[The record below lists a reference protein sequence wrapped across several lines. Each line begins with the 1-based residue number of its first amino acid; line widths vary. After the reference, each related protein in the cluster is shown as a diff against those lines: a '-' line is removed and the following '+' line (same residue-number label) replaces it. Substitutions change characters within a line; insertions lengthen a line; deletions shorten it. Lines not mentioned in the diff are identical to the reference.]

1 MTNGLDRYAKLDSPI
16 HRWEVRC
23 KFVGLMS
30 LIFAFSCVQDGWLL
44 AAAMIV
50 ATILYGLSGLP
61 RSFWI
66 SRLRYPGY
74 FLAFIVVTLPFA
86 AGQTHLIE
94 FGSWLAISLEGTLAA
109 VSIVVR
115 FLAIL
120 TVTLVLFGTH
130 PIVETLAG
138 LRALGLPSFLTDT
151 MLLFY
156 RYLYD
161 VIGQFRV
168 MQTAMRLRGFQRRQL
183 NWRYI
188 KVLALLSGTLL
199 VRSYEQS
206 EQIYR
211 AMRLRGYSDQSSQR
225 QLVPPQQGDRLALAA
240 TVTLAIGIAIA
251 EFYRN

>member
-1 MTNGLDRYAKLDSPI
+1 M
-16 HRWEVRC
+16 
-23 KFVGLMS
+23 
-30 LIFAFSCVQDGWLL
+30 
-44 AAAMIV
+44 
-50 ATILYGLSGLP
+50 
-61 RSFWI
+61 
-66 SRLRYPGY
+66 
-74 FLAFIVVTLPFA
+74 
-86 AGQTHLIE
+86 
-94 FGSWLAISLEGTLAA
+94 LAISLEGTLAA
-109 VSIVVR
+109 ASIVVR

-211 AMRLRGYSDQSSQR
+211 AMRLRGYSDRSSQR
-225 QLVPPQQGDRLALAA
+225 QLSLPQTGDHLALAA
-240 TVTLAIGIAIA
+240 TLTLAIGIAIA
-251 EFYRN
+251 EFYLT

>member
-1 MTNGLDRYAKLDSPI
+1 MTNGLDRYANLDSPI

-44 AAAMIV
+44 GATAIVAAM
-50 ATILYGLSGLP
+50 LYGLSGLP

-74 FLAFIVVTLPFA
+74 FLAFIVISLPFTT
-86 AGQTHLIE
+86 GETHLVE
-94 FGSWLAISLEGTLAA
+94 FGSTVAISLEGTLAA
-109 VSIVVR
+109 ASIVVR

-130 PIVETLAG
+130 PIVDTLAG
-138 LRALGLPSFLTDT
+138 LRSLGLPGFLTDT

-161 VIGQFRV
+161 IIGQFRV
-168 MQTAMRLRGFQRRQL
+168 MQTAMRLRGF
-183 NWRYI
+183 
-188 KVLALLSGTLL
+188 
-199 VRSYEQS
+199 
-206 EQIYR
+206 
-211 AMRLRGYSDQSSQR
+211 SD
-225 QLVPPQQGDRLALAA
+225 VG
-240 TVTLAIGIAIA
+240 
-251 EFYRN
+251 